1 MKQSKGRKRE
11 QYQKM
16 FDQLA
21 AIGITLAIDYP
32 SKQKLFEATDFVT
45 NFVGFILG
53 YLLCRSGR

>member
-45 NFVGFILG
+45 NFVGDIAK
-53 YLLCRSGR
+53 GRKE